1 MSVDDRNAARSLPA
15 LLLAAVETA
24 FNRYLA
30 LDPEN
35 AAQMARLQGK
45 VIVLELRGPGQ
56 RLYLLPQQ
64 DSVLVLGD
72 YEGEVDATISG
83 SPVALMAMHHP
94 DNRSR
99 SLFSGEV
106 EIRGD
111 VGIGQT
117 LQRILDDMDIDWE
130 EMLARYTGDVLAHQ
144 LGNLV
149 RGAGD
154 WLRRSS
160 GVIEQDVGEYLQE
173 EARSLPPRL
182 EVRDFMDDID
192 VTRSDVDRLEA
203 RVKRLEAHLVTSVTE
218 S

>member
-1 MSVDDRNAARSLPA
+1 MSAEARNGLPVP
-15 LLLAAVETA
+15 LLAAVETA

-35 AAQMARLQGK
+35 AANLCRLQGK
-45 VIVLELRGPGQ
+45 VIEIELRGVWR
-56 RLYLLPQQ
+56 RLFLLPQT
-64 DSVLVLGD
+64 DSVMVLGD
-72 YEGEVDATISG
+72 YEGDADATISG
-83 SPVALMAMHHP
+83 SPLALMAMHHP
-94 DNRSR
+94 GNRSR

-111 VGIGQT
+111 AGIGQA

-130 EMLARYTGDVLAHQ
+130 EMLSRYTGDVVAHQ

-149 RGAGD
+149 RGANG
-154 WLRRSS
+154 WLRRSA
-160 GVIEQDVGEYLQE
+160 GVLEQDVGEYLQE

-182 EVRDFMDDID
+182 EVRDFMDDVD
-192 VTRSDVDRLEA
+192 AARSDVDRLEA
-203 RVKRLEAHLVTSVTE
+203 RVKRLEARLTQRGSA

>member
-1 MSVDDRNAARSLPA
+1 MSAEARNGLPVP
-15 LLLAAVETA
+15 LLAAVETA

-35 AAQMARLQGK
+35 AANLSRLQGK
-45 VIVLELRGPGQ
+45 VIEIELRGM
-56 RLYLLPQQ
+56 RRSLFLLPQT
-64 DSVLVLGD
+64 DSVMVLGD
-72 YEGEVDATISG
+72 YEGDADATISG
-83 SPVALMAMHHP
+83 SPIALMAMHHP
-94 DNRSR
+94 GNRSR

-111 VGIGQT
+111 IGIGQA

-130 EMLARYTGDVLAHQ
+130 EMLSRYTGDVVAHQ

-149 RGAGD
+149 RGANG
-154 WLRRSS
+154 WLRRSA
-160 GVIEQDVGEYLQE
+160 GVLEQDVGEYLQE

-182 EVRDFMDDID
+182 EVRDFMDDVD
-192 VTRSDVDRLEA
+192 AARSDVDRLDA
-203 RVKRLEAHLVTSVTE
+203 RVKRLEARLTQRGSA